1 MQGLSILVLSIL
13 IAFLI
18 IVVVSQYPEHVKN
31 KGKKEKAENFDTY
44 HNHTLG
50 AEDVYNAELN
60 PIGKSID
67 FSEAQL
73 VSRYT
78 WASRDPTGRN
88 VYDKYYEAVVQEKNA
103 TSLIDG
109 REGTDGSLTTN
120 KADQPYDSKFD
131 IHPIGDPNSYNLRDM
146 YDNEP
151 MFTEVMGETIVLSQ
165 ANY

>member
-1 MQGLSILVLSIL
+1 MQGLSILILAIL

-18 IVVVSQYPEHVKN
+18 IIVCQYSVR
-31 KGKKEKAENFDTY
+31 GKKEEKEENFDTY
-44 HNHTLG
+44 YNHTLG
-50 AEDVYNAELN
+50 AEDVYNAELKRV
-60 PIGKSID
+60 GKSID
-67 FSEAQL
+67 FSGAQL

-88 VYDKYYEAVVQEKNA
+88 VYDKYYEAVVQEKNN
-103 TSLIDG
+103 TGPIGGSDG
-109 REGTDGSLTTN
+109 SEGTDGSLTTN
-120 KADQPYDSKFD
+120 KISQTPYDSKFD